1 MSVNAKLLWI
11 ALLVTGLFL
20 LLSGAAQ
27 VYVIYPSFEQL
38 DLAEAKT
45 NGERSVQALRR
56 EIHHLSVLAQDW
68 SNWDD
73 TYRFI
78 EDRNPEFLA
87 SNLLPGFSDPLHI
100 DMLFLYDQRGT
111 LVWGHRFE
119 DGKKELFPW
128 PTFPTQRRD
137 HPLLQGM
144 RPDPPGVTGILLTD
158 RGPMLMAAHPIL
170 TSERQGP
177 ARGMLIMGRMLDAK
191 MLKTLE
197 EQVGVAFR
205 IWEPGWEP
213 TPAERDIKAELMQT
227 GNREPRIVVEEH
239 WIRYYTLLQDVE
251 KHWELLLRADTP
263 RDIAVQGRK
272 AILAGLL
279 FQGLAAL
286 FVMLVMLLLLR
297 AKVLKPLAS
306 LTNAIAGDG
315 RRDEFDILGNYK
327 LTLENAIAERTREL
341 REARDLALEASRAK
355 GEFLAT
361 MSHEIRTPMN
371 VILGYGEILEGTS
384 LDEEQRRHL
393 TTIRTAGDT
402 LLGLINDILDLAKV
416 ESGRLT
422 LERIPFGLRELV
434 EECLTMF
441 REKAHGKGLSLCGE
455 VNDGIPDRL
464 LGDRV
469 RIKQILVNLL
479 GNAVKFTERGGVSVS
494 VREEV
499 HSERVTVL
507 TLIVADS
514 GIGLPEEK
522 LHTLF
527 DSFTQADASHTRKYG
542 GSGLGLAICVRMAEA
557 MGGVVWAEN
566 IPEGGSRFYVTLPFL
581 LDAGLAQMPAKK
593 RAEALQAPVA
603 SAKFSVLVVDD
614 VPGNRQVLQAHW
626 EQAGHRVTLAASGR
640 EAVDLYFK
648 GHHFDLIL
656 MDIQMPEMDGLEAT
670 RTIRG
675 LERTR
680 GQQRIPI
687 VAVTAHAL
695 VEERARCLEAG
706 CDHCLIKPVRKD
718 QLLSECYHLLQ
729 KQAPG

>member
-1 MSVNAKLLWI
+1 MSVSAKLLWI
-11 ALLVTGLFL
+11 ATLVTGLFL
-20 LLSGAAQ
+20 LLTGAAQ

-45 NGERSVQALRR
+45 NGERSVQALQR

-68 SNWDD
+68 SSWDD
-73 TYRFI
+73 TYRFV
-78 EDRNPEFLA
+78 EERNPEYLA

-100 DMLFLYDQRGT
+100 DMLFMYDPHGA

-119 DGKKELFPW
+119 DGKKEHIPW
-128 PTFPTQRRD
+128 PTFPMQRRD
-137 HPLLQGM
+137 HPLLQGT
-144 RPDPPGVTGILLTD
+144 RPETAGVTGILLTD

-177 ARGMLIMGRMLDAK
+177 GRGTLIMGRMLDTQL
-191 MLKTLE
+191 LKTLE
-197 EQVGVAFR
+197 EQIGVAFR

-213 TPAERDIKAELMQT
+213 TPAERDIKAELMQR
-227 GNREPRIVVEEH
+227 GNREPKIVVEEH

-251 KHWELLLRADTP
+251 KNWQLLLRADTP

-272 AILAGLL
+272 AILTGLL
-279 FQGLAAL
+279 IQCLAAL
-286 FVMLVMLLLLR
+286 FVLTVMLMLLK

-306 LTNAIAGDG
+306 LTSAIAGDG

-341 REARDLALEASRAK
+341 REARDMALDASRAK

-371 VILGYGEILEGTS
+371 VILGYGEILEATP
-384 LDEEQRRHL
+384 LNEEQRGYL
-393 TTIRTAGDT
+393 TSIRTAGDS
-402 LLGLINDILDLAKV
+402 LLGLIDDILDLAKV

-422 LERIPFGLRELV
+422 VERIPFCLREMV
-434 EECLTMF
+434 QECLTMF
-441 REKAHGKGLSLCGE
+441 REKAHGKGLSLCDE
-455 VNDGIPDRL
+455 VPDGIPDRL

-479 GNAVKFTERGGVSVS
+479 GNAIKFTERGGVTLS

-499 HSERVTVL
+499 RSERVTVL
-507 TLIVADS
+507 TLTVADS

-522 LHTLF
+522 LNTLF

-581 LDAGLAQMPAKK
+581 LESDLAHVPAKM
-593 RAEALQAPVA
+593 RTEALQMPVV

-614 VPGNRQVLQAHW
+614 VAGNRQVMQAHW
-626 EQAGHRVTLAASGR
+626 EQAGHRVTLAGSGR
-640 EAVDLYFK
+640 EAVDLFFK
-648 GHHFDLIL
+648 GHPFDLIL
-656 MDIQMPEMDGLEAT
+656 MDIQMPEMDGLAAT
-670 RTIRG
+670 RTIRS

-695 VEERARCLEAG
+695 VEERERCLEAG
-706 CDHCLIKPVRKD
+706 CDLCLIKPIRKN

-729 KQAPG
+729 KQAQG